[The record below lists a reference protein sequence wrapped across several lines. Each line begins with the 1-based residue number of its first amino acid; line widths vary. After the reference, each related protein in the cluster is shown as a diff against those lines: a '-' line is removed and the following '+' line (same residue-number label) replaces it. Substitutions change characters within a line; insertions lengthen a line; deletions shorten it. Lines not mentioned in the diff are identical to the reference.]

1 MNLKKV
7 LIAGVVGAVANAV
20 YSILVCDQLIIP
32 YVKRVTPSD
41 LWVPETGIH
50 TFIR

>member
-20 YSILVCDQLIIP
+20 YSILVCSQLIIP
-32 YVKRVTPSD
+32 YVKKVTP
-41 LWVPETGIH
+41 PEKVFKYLLDAATH
-50 TFIR
+50 